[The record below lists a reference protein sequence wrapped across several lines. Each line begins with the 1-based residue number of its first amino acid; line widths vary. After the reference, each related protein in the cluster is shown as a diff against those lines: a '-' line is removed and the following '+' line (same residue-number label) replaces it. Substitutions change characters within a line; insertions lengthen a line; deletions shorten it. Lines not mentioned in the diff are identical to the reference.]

1 MKLFDRSN
9 AAPWCP
15 AMLPTI
21 LLSLIINSP
30 KWAVN
35 PFLNRLHGTTLFL
48 ETSSMIFVRFPSNT
62 VRMWE
67 FGQTKPTKS
76 IQTEPSWCGFNPFE
90 KFWSN
95 CIISPEIKTR
105 NVSNHHRFNR
115 FVRFL
120 LGFIPCVSIH
130 IQLGGFWAHTITKRA
145 QKKKNSPKVAPKLWK
160 NCYPDEFWAFK
171 SSPSFWF
178 PISPN
183 PCCVFF
189 STGHQFVGMAALSPQ
204 TKSKWLEIP
213 GGFGCFSYWK
223 VRAFQPTLLFHWT
236 AKNWVRKILLC
247 E

>member
-1 MKLFDRSN
+1 MKSTYVLFFHVIYCVYPRFLGFFKKHRRSVKLFDRSN

-48 ETSSMIFVRFPSNT
+48 ETSSMIFVRFPSDT

-105 NVSNHHRFNR
+105 NVSNHHLETASCDSFWDSYLALYLSTSSL
-115 FVRFL
+115 V
-120 LGFIPCVSIH
+120 
-130 IQLGGFWAHTITKRA
+130 FWAHTITKRA
-145 QKKKNSPKVAPKLWK
+145 QK
-160 NCYPDEFWAFK
+160 
-171 SSPSFWF
+171 
-178 PISPN
+178 
-183 PCCVFF
+183 
-189 STGHQFVGMAALSPQ
+189 
-204 TKSKWLEIP
+204 
-213 GGFGCFSYWK
+213 
-223 VRAFQPTLLFHWT
+223 
-236 AKNWVRKILLC
+236 
-247 E
+247 